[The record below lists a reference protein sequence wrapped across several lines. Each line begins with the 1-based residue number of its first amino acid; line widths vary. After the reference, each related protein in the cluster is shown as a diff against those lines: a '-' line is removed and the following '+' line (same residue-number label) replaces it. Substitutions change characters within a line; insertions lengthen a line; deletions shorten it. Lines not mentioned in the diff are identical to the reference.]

1 MDKMKNSGMSETMQT
16 LTRKSACVMLS
27 LLLLLS
33 AVLPVKAAAE
43 TASAKVV
50 RVGSF
55 EDTFNYVNEKGARKG
70 YGYELLETLS
80 GYTGWQFEYVTC
92 DWSDCFEKLK
102 NGEVDI
108 IGGISYTED
117 RTQEMLFSDES
128 MGVEKYY
135 LYADLSRADISASDF
150 KTLNGKKIGVL
161 MGTEPEVMLAEW
173 EEKYGLKTEHVNIS
187 NNEDVKQ
194 KLANH
199 EIDCFVSLEE
209 SFWAERGISTITR
222 VGESGI
228 YYAIN
233 KNRPDIKEELD
244 DAMRALDEAVPF
256 YTADLYKRYF
266 SMDYTPILTGEEK
279 AWLRKHGAIRMGFLA
294 SDSGVST
301 YDPATGEFTGVITD
315 YIQFAADCLGNQELE
330 FQLVGYDSKEA
341 ELDAL
346 KSGEIDMIFHCD
358 QNPNLAEEYHF
369 ACTNTT
375 WTSNLMAVTN
385 KQHFNENNVNRIV
398 VPQNK
403 LSLKKYL
410 AFYYPQW
417 EIVDCDTQE
426 DAARLV
432 KDGQADCFVTG
443 ISSEN
448 KYSKKYSFYSVPLVN
463 PVRSCFA
470 VNSGNRSL
478 LSILNKTIKAMPVNM
493 LAGALA
499 MYKSS
504 ARKVTLSDFIR
515 DNFFK
520 VMLISSIAVAV
531 VLLTILMLLQK
542 ARKAEAAARKAA
554 SDTQELN
561 AKLQVAVEK
570 AESANRAKSTFLSN
584 MSHDIRTPMNAIIGF
599 TTLAL
604 SNIDDTDRVK
614 DYLGKTL
621 ASSNHLLSLI
631 NDVLDMSRIESG
643 KIHLEEVEVNLSD
656 VLHDLKTIVSGQI
669 YAKQL
674 ELYMDAMD
682 VTDEDVY
689 CDKTRLNQILLNLLS
704 NAIKFTPAGGTVSV
718 RVRQLA
724 GKVRGCGQYEFR
736 IKDNGIGM
744 SQEFAQK
751 IFEPFERE
759 RTSTVSRIQGTGLG
773 MAITK
778 NIVDMMGGTIEVQT
792 AQGKGTEFTVCVPMR
807 AQTEQ
812 RPVEKI
818 TELEGLKAL
827 VVDDDFNTC
836 DSVTKMLVKVGMRAE
851 WTLSGKEAVLRARQS
866 IEMSDVYHAYIIDW
880 RLPDMNGIEVTRQI
894 RSLHDDTPIIILTAY
909 DWSDIEVEA
918 KAAGVTAFCAKPMF
932 MSDLRETL
940 MSALGQKPADAVQR
954 LLPEKNADFKGKHIL
969 LVEDNELNREIAQE
983 ILREY
988 GFLVDSAE
996 NGAVAV
1002 EKVSTTAPGS
1012 YDLVLMDVQMPI
1024 MDGYTA
1030 TRKIRARRPKPLKS
1044 LRRHHG
1050 AGGRLGT
1057 QRRRVGHHPPLQT
1070 LRKAQLQP
1078 CGGRRQPHEAH
1089 EHCHEAAVLSAV
1101 PAGLY

>member
-102 NGEVDI
+102 NGEIDI

-117 RTQEMLFSDES
+117 RTQEMLFSDEP

-233 KNRPDIKEELD
+233 KNRPDLKEELD

-266 SMDYTPILTGEEK
+266 SIDYTPILTGEEK
-279 AWLRKHGAIRMGFLA
+279 AWLKEHGAIKMGFLT

-301 YDPATGEFTGVITD
+301 FDPATGEFTGVITD

-385 KQHFNENNVNRIV
+385 KQHFNENNVNRIA

-426 DAARLV
+426 DAAKLV

-504 ARKVTLSDFIR
+504 ARKVTLSDFIK

-584 MSHDIRTPMNAIIGF
+584 MSHDVRTPMNAIIGF

-604 SNIDDTDRVK
+604 SNINDTERVK

-674 ELYMDAMD
+674 ELYMDVMD

-751 IFEPFERE
+751 IFEPFEQE

-773 MAITK
+773 MVITK

-851 WTLSGKEAVLRARQS
+851 WTLSGKEAVLRARQAL
-866 IEMSDVYHAYIIDW
+866 EMSDVYHAYIIDW

-918 KAAGVTAFCAKPMF
+918 KAAGVTAFCSKPMF
-932 MSDLRETL
+932 MFDLRETL
-940 MSALGQKPADAVQR
+940 MSALGQKQTDAVQG
-954 LLPEKNADFKGKHIL
+954 LLPDKNADFKGKHIL

-1002 EKVSTTAPGS
+1002 EKVSTAAPGS

-1030 TRKIRARRPKPLKS
+1030 TRKIRALDDPARAKLPILAMTANAFDEDRRNALESGMNGFLSKPIVIDDLV
-1044 LRRHHG
+1044 
-1050 AGGRLGT
+1050 
-1057 QRRRVGHHPPLQT
+1057 QE
-1070 LRKAQLQP
+1070 LRKIL
-1078 CGGRRQPHEAH
+1078 
-1089 EHCHEAAVLSAV
+1089 
-1101 PAGLY
+1101 

>member
-43 TASAKVV
+43 TAPVKVV

-92 DWSDCFEKLK
+92 DWSDCFEKLE
-102 NGEVDI
+102 NGEIDI
-108 IGGISYTED
+108 MGAISYTED
-117 RTQEMLFSDES
+117 RAEEMLFSDEP
-128 MGVEKYY
+128 MGEEKYY

-161 MGTEPEVMLAEW
+161 MGTEPEVMLTEW

-187 NNEDVKQ
+187 NNDDVKQ

-266 SMDYTPILTGEEK
+266 SLDYIPILTGEEK
-279 AWLRKHGAIRMGFLA
+279 AWLKEHGAIRMGFLT
-294 SDSGVST
+294 SDRGVST
-301 YDPATGEFTGVITD
+301 FDPATGEFTGVITD

-346 KSGEIDMIFHCD
+346 KSGEIDMIFHFD
-358 QNPNLAEEYHF
+358 QSPNLAEEYHF

-385 KQHFNENNVNRIV
+385 KQHFNENNVNRIA

-426 DAARLV
+426 DAAKLV

-448 KYSKKYSFYSVPLVN
+448 KYSKKYSFYSVPLLN
-463 PVRSCFA
+463 PVKSCFA

-504 ARKVTLSDFIR
+504 ARKVTLSDFIK
-515 DNFFK
+515 DNFFMALL
-520 VMLISSIAVAV
+520 VSSIAVAAI
-531 VLLTILMLLQK
+531 LLTILKLLRK

-554 SDTQELN
+554 NDTQKLN
-561 AKLQVAVEK
+561 AKLQVAVEN
-570 AESANRAKSTFLSN
+570 AESANHAKSTFLFN
-584 MSHDIRTPMNAIIGF
+584 MSHDIRTPMNAIIGY
-599 TTLAL
+599 A
-604 SNIDDTDRVK
+604 D
-614 DYLGKTL
+614 L
-621 ASSNHLLSLI
+621 ASRHLDDPAKLKNYMENIQVCGQNLLMLL
-631 NDVLDMSRIESG
+631 NNVLDLARIENDKTEMEYS
-643 KIHLEEVEVNLSD
+643 VSD
-656 VLHDLKTIVSGQI
+656 IEKDFRNCVAMFRNQADSKGQTLMVTTQLQYPYI
-669 YAKQL
+669 YADIPHL
-674 ELYMDAMD
+674 TEIC
-682 VTDEDVY
+682 T
-689 CDKTRLNQILLNLLS
+689 NLVS
-704 NAIKFTPAGGTVSV
+704 NAVKYTGAGGTIRCNVTQKSGEKEGWCDTV
-718 RVRQLA
+718 ITVA
-724 GKVRGCGQYEFR
+724 
-736 IKDNGIGM
+736 DNGIGM
-744 SQEFAQK
+744 SQEFQK
-751 IFEPFERE
+751 HIFEPFERE
-759 RTSTVSRIQGTGLG
+759 RTSTVSKVEGSGIGMGIVKKLVGL
-773 MAITK
+773 
-778 NIVDMMGGTIEVQT
+778 MGGTVEVESRIGVGST
-792 AQGKGTEFTVCVPMR
+792 FTVTIPCRIASEDETQAKRETNPSDQKCLCGTRILLTEDNDLNAEIAVELLQEEGCTVDRAKDGVECVDMLEK
-807 AQTEQ
+807 AANGTYQLILMDIQ
-812 RPVEKI
+812 MPV
-818 TELEGLKAL
+818 
-827 VVDDDFNTC
+827 
-836 DSVTKMLVKVGMRAE
+836 
-851 WTLSGKEAVLRARQS
+851 
-866 IEMSDVYHAYIIDW
+866 
-880 RLPDMNGIEVTRQI
+880 MNG
-894 RSLHDDTPIIILTAY
+894 Y
-909 DWSDIEVEA
+909 D
-918 KAAGVTAFCAKPMF
+918 AA
-932 MSDLRETL
+932 
-940 MSALGQKPADAVQR
+940 
-954 LLPEKNADFKGKHIL
+954 
-969 LVEDNELNREIAQE
+969 
-983 ILREY
+983 
-988 GFLVDSAE
+988 
-996 NGAVAV
+996 
-1002 EKVSTTAPGS
+1002 
-1012 YDLVLMDVQMPI
+1012 
-1024 MDGYTA
+1024 
-1030 TRKIRARRPKPLKS
+1030 RKIRGLDDPQKANIPIIAMTANAFTEDRQVALDAGMNDHIAKPINMNVL
-1044 LRRHHG
+1044 
-1050 AGGRLGT
+1050 
-1057 QRRRVGHHPPLQT
+1057 VPT
-1070 LRKAQLQP
+1070 LRKYL
-1078 CGGRRQPHEAH
+1078 
-1089 EHCHEAAVLSAV
+1089 
-1101 PAGLY
+1101 

>member
-102 NGEVDI
+102 NGEIDI

-117 RTQEMLFSDES
+117 RTQEMLFSDEP
-128 MGVEKYY
+128 MGGEKYY

-279 AWLRKHGAIRMGFLA
+279 AWLKEHGAIKMGFLT

-301 YDPATGEFTGVITD
+301 FDPATGEFTGVITD

-369 ACTNTT
+369 ARTNTT

-385 KQHFNENNVNRIV
+385 KQHFNENNVNRIA

-504 ARKVTLSDFIR
+504 ARKVTLSDFIK

-724 GKVRGCGQYEFR
+724 GKVHGCGQYEFR

-744 SQEFAQK
+744 SPEFAQK

-759 RTSTVSRIQGTGLG
+759 RTSTVSGIQGTGLG

-940 MSALGQKPADAVQR
+940 MSALGQKPADAVQG

-1002 EKVSTTAPGS
+1002 EKVSTAAPGS

-1030 TRKIRARRPKPLKS
+1030 TRKIRALDDPARAKLPILAMTANAFDEDRRNALESGMNGFLSKPIVIDDLVQELHKI
-1044 LRRHHG
+1044 L
-1050 AGGRLGT
+1050 
-1057 QRRRVGHHPPLQT
+1057 
-1070 LRKAQLQP
+1070 
-1078 CGGRRQPHEAH
+1078 
-1089 EHCHEAAVLSAV
+1089 
-1101 PAGLY
+1101 

>member
-80 GYTGWQFEYVTC
+80 GYAGWQFEYVTC

-102 NGEVDI
+102 NGEIDI

-117 RTQEMLFSDES
+117 RTQEMLFSDEP

-301 YDPATGEFTGVITD
+301 FDPATGEFTGVITD

-385 KQHFNENNVNRIV
+385 KQHFNENNVNRIA

-504 ARKVTLSDFIR
+504 ARKVTLSDFIK

-759 RTSTVSRIQGTGLG
+759 RTSTVSGIQGTGLG

-866 IEMSDVYHAYIIDW
+866 IEMSYVYHAYIIDW

-1002 EKVSTTAPGS
+1002 EKVSTAAPGS

-1030 TRKIRARRPKPLKS
+1030 TRKIRALDDPARAKLPILAMTANAFDEDRRNALESGMNGFLSKPIVIDDLV
-1044 LRRHHG
+1044 
-1050 AGGRLGT
+1050 
-1057 QRRRVGHHPPLQT
+1057 QE
-1070 LRKAQLQP
+1070 LRKIL
-1078 CGGRRQPHEAH
+1078 
-1089 EHCHEAAVLSAV
+1089 
-1101 PAGLY
+1101 

>member
-80 GYTGWQFEYVTC
+80 GYAGWQFEYVTC

-102 NGEVDI
+102 NGEIDI

-117 RTQEMLFSDES
+117 RTQEMLFSDEP

-301 YDPATGEFTGVITD
+301 FDPATGEFTGVITD

-385 KQHFNENNVNRIV
+385 KQHFNENNVNRIA

-504 ARKVTLSDFIR
+504 ARKVTLSDFIK

-674 ELYMDAMD
+674 EHYMDAMD

-759 RTSTVSRIQGTGLG
+759 RTSTVSGIQGTGLG

-1002 EKVSTTAPGS
+1002 EKVSTAAPGS

-1030 TRKIRARRPKPLKS
+1030 TRKIRALDDPARAKLPILAMTANAFDEDRRNALESGMNGFLSKPIVIDDLV
-1044 LRRHHG
+1044 
-1050 AGGRLGT
+1050 
-1057 QRRRVGHHPPLQT
+1057 QE
-1070 LRKAQLQP
+1070 LRKIL
-1078 CGGRRQPHEAH
+1078 
-1089 EHCHEAAVLSAV
+1089 
-1101 PAGLY
+1101 

>member
-70 YGYELLETLS
+70 YGYELLQTLS

-92 DWSDCFEKLK
+92 DWSNCFEKLK
-102 NGEVDI
+102 NGEIDI
-108 IGGISYTED
+108 MGAISYTED
-117 RTQEMLFSDES
+117 RAEEMLFSDEP
-128 MGVEKYY
+128 MGEEKYY
-135 LYADLSRADISASDF
+135 LYADLSRADISASDY

-161 MGTEPEVMLAEW
+161 MGTEPEVMLTEW
-173 EEKYGLKTEHVNIS
+173 EEKYGLETEHVNIS

-233 KNRPDIKEELD
+233 KNRPDLKEELD

-266 SMDYTPILTGEEK
+266 SLDYIPILTGEEK
-279 AWLRKHGAIRMGFLA
+279 AWLKEHGAIKMGFLT

-301 YDPATGEFTGVITD
+301 FDSATGEFTGVITD

-346 KSGEIDMIFHCD
+346 KSGEIDMIFHFD
-358 QNPNLAEEYHF
+358 QSPNLAEEYHF

-385 KQHFNENNVNRIV
+385 KQHFNENNVNRIA

-426 DAARLV
+426 DAAKLV

-448 KYSKKYSFYSVPLVN
+448 KYSKKYSFYSVPLLN
-463 PVRSCFA
+463 PVKSCFA

-504 ARKVTLSDFIR
+504 ARKVTLSDFIK
-515 DNFFK
+515 DNFFMALL
-520 VMLISSIAVAV
+520 VSSIAVAAI
-531 VLLTILMLLQK
+531 LLTILKLLRK

-604 SNIDDTDRVK
+604 SNIDDKDRVK
-614 DYLGKTL
+614 DYLTKTL

-643 KIHLEEVEVNLSD
+643 KLHLEEVEVNLSD

-759 RTSTVSRIQGTGLG
+759 RTSTVSGIQGTGLG

-1002 EKVSTTAPGS
+1002 EKVSTAAPGS

-1030 TRKIRARRPKPLKS
+1030 TRKIRALDDPARAKLPILAMTANAFDEDRRNALESGMNGFLSKPIVIDDLV
-1044 LRRHHG
+1044 
-1050 AGGRLGT
+1050 
-1057 QRRRVGHHPPLQT
+1057 QE
-1070 LRKAQLQP
+1070 LRKIL
-1078 CGGRRQPHEAH
+1078 
-1089 EHCHEAAVLSAV
+1089 
-1101 PAGLY
+1101 

>member
-1 MDKMKNSGMSETMQT
+1 MQT

-102 NGEVDI
+102 NGEIDI

-117 RTQEMLFSDES
+117 RTQEMLFSDEP

-135 LYADLSRADISASDF
+135 LYADLARADISASDF
-150 KTLNGKKIGVL
+150 KTLNGQKIGVL

-301 YDPATGEFTGVITD
+301 FDPATGEFTGVITD

-385 KQHFNENNVNRIV
+385 KQHFNENNVNRIA

-504 ARKVTLSDFIR
+504 ARKVTLSDFIK

-570 AESANRAKSTFLSN
+570 AETANRAKSTFLSN

-724 GKVRGCGQYEFR
+724 GKVHGCGQYEFR

-744 SQEFAQK
+744 SQEFAKK

-812 RPVEKI
+812 RLVEKI

-918 KAAGVTAFCAKPMF
+918 KAAGVTAFCSKPMF

-983 ILREY
+983 ILQEY

-1002 EKVSTTAPGS
+1002 EKVSTAAPGS

-1030 TRKIRARRPKPLKS
+1030 TRKIRALDDPARAKLPILAMTANAFDEDRRNALESGMNGFLSKPIVIGDLVQELHKI
-1044 LRRHHG
+1044 L
-1050 AGGRLGT
+1050 
-1057 QRRRVGHHPPLQT
+1057 
-1070 LRKAQLQP
+1070 
-1078 CGGRRQPHEAH
+1078 
-1089 EHCHEAAVLSAV
+1089 
-1101 PAGLY
+1101 

>member
-1 MDKMKNSGMSETMQT
+1 MGKMKNFGTSEAMQT
-16 LTRKSACVMLS
+16 LTRKSVCALLS

-33 AVLPVKAAAE
+33 AVLPVKAAEE
-43 TASAKVV
+43 TAPAKVV

-70 YGYELLETLS
+70 YGYELLQTLS

-102 NGEVDI
+102 NGEIDI

-117 RTQEMLFSDES
+117 RTQEMLFSDEP

-266 SMDYTPILTGEEK
+266 SMDYTPILIGEEK
-279 AWLRKHGAIRMGFLA
+279 AWLKEHGAIKMGFLT
-294 SDSGVST
+294 SDRGVST
-301 YDPATGEFTGVITD
+301 FDPATGEFTGVITD

-346 KSGEIDMIFHCD
+346 KSGEIDMIFHFD
-358 QNPNLAEEYHF
+358 QSPNLAEEYHF

-385 KQHFNENNVNRIV
+385 KQHFNENNVNRIA

-426 DAARLV
+426 DAVKLV

-448 KYSKKYSFYSVPLVN
+448 KYSKKYSFYSVPLLN
-463 PVRSCFA
+463 PVKSCFA

-504 ARKVTLSDFIR
+504 ARKVTLSDFIK
-515 DNFFK
+515 DNFFMALL
-520 VMLISSIAVAV
+520 VSSIAVAAI
-531 VLLTILMLLQK
+531 LLTILKLLRK

-570 AESANRAKSTFLSN
+570 AESANHAKSTFLFN
-584 MSHDIRTPMNAIIGF
+584 MSHDIRTPMNAIIGY
-599 TTLAL
+599 A
-604 SNIDDTDRVK
+604 D
-614 DYLGKTL
+614 L
-621 ASSNHLLSLI
+621 ASRHLDDPAKLKNYMENIQVCGQNLLMLL
-631 NDVLDMSRIESG
+631 NNVLDLARIENDKTEMEYS
-643 KIHLEEVEVNLSD
+643 VSD
-656 VLHDLKTIVSGQI
+656 IEKDFRNCVAMFRNQADSKGQTLTVTTQLQYPYI
-669 YAKQL
+669 YADIPHL
-674 ELYMDAMD
+674 TEIC
-682 VTDEDVY
+682 T
-689 CDKTRLNQILLNLLS
+689 NLVS
-704 NAIKFTPAGGTVSV
+704 NAVKYTGAGGTIRCDVTQKPSKKEGWCDTV
-718 RVRQLA
+718 VTVA
-724 GKVRGCGQYEFR
+724 
-736 IKDNGIGM
+736 DNGIGM
-744 SQEFAQK
+744 SQEFQK
-751 IFEPFERE
+751 HIFEPFERE
-759 RTSTVSRIQGTGLG
+759 RTSTVSKVEGSGIGMGIVKKLVGL
-773 MAITK
+773 
-778 NIVDMMGGTIEVQT
+778 MGGTVEVESRIGVGST
-792 AQGKGTEFTVCVPMR
+792 FTVTIPCRIASEDETQAKRETNPSDQKCLCGTRILLTEDNDLNAEIAVELLQEEGCTVDRAKDGVECVDMLEK
-807 AQTEQ
+807 AANGTYQLILMDIQ
-812 RPVEKI
+812 MPV
-818 TELEGLKAL
+818 
-827 VVDDDFNTC
+827 
-836 DSVTKMLVKVGMRAE
+836 
-851 WTLSGKEAVLRARQS
+851 
-866 IEMSDVYHAYIIDW
+866 
-880 RLPDMNGIEVTRQI
+880 MNG
-894 RSLHDDTPIIILTAY
+894 Y
-909 DWSDIEVEA
+909 D
-918 KAAGVTAFCAKPMF
+918 AA
-932 MSDLRETL
+932 
-940 MSALGQKPADAVQR
+940 
-954 LLPEKNADFKGKHIL
+954 
-969 LVEDNELNREIAQE
+969 
-983 ILREY
+983 
-988 GFLVDSAE
+988 
-996 NGAVAV
+996 
-1002 EKVSTTAPGS
+1002 
-1012 YDLVLMDVQMPI
+1012 
-1024 MDGYTA
+1024 
-1030 TRKIRARRPKPLKS
+1030 RKIRGLDDPQKANIPIIAMTANAFTEDRQVALDAGMNDHIAKPINMNVL
-1044 LRRHHG
+1044 
-1050 AGGRLGT
+1050 
-1057 QRRRVGHHPPLQT
+1057 VPT
-1070 LRKAQLQP
+1070 LRKYL
-1078 CGGRRQPHEAH
+1078 
-1089 EHCHEAAVLSAV
+1089 
-1101 PAGLY
+1101 

>member
-1 MDKMKNSGMSETMQT
+1 MQT

-102 NGEVDI
+102 NGEIDI

-117 RTQEMLFSDES
+117 RTQEMLFSDEP

-301 YDPATGEFTGVITD
+301 FDPATGEFTGVITD

-385 KQHFNENNVNRIV
+385 KQHFNENNVNRIA

-504 ARKVTLSDFIR
+504 ARKVTLSDFIK

-969 LVEDNELNREIAQE
+969 LVEDNALNREIAQE

-1002 EKVSTTAPGS
+1002 EKVSTAAPGS

-1030 TRKIRARRPKPLKS
+1030 TRKIRALDDPARAKLPILAMTANAFDEDRRNALESGMNGFLSKPIVIGDLVQELHKI
-1044 LRRHHG
+1044 L
-1050 AGGRLGT
+1050 
-1057 QRRRVGHHPPLQT
+1057 
-1070 LRKAQLQP
+1070 
-1078 CGGRRQPHEAH
+1078 
-1089 EHCHEAAVLSAV
+1089 
-1101 PAGLY
+1101 

>member
-80 GYTGWQFEYVTC
+80 GYAGWQFEYVTC

-102 NGEVDI
+102 NGEIDI

-117 RTQEMLFSDES
+117 RTQEMLFSDEP

-301 YDPATGEFTGVITD
+301 FDPATGEFTGVITD

-385 KQHFNENNVNRIV
+385 KQHFNENNVNRIA

-504 ARKVTLSDFIR
+504 ARKVTLSDFIK
-515 DNFFK
+515 DNFFMALL
-520 VMLISSIAVAV
+520 VSSIAVAV

-604 SNIDDTDRVK
+604 SNIDDKNRVK
-614 DYLGKTL
+614 DYLSKTL

-674 ELYMDAMD
+674 ELYMDVMD

-759 RTSTVSRIQGTGLG
+759 RTSTVSGIQGTGLG

-1002 EKVSTTAPGS
+1002 EKVSTAAPGS

-1030 TRKIRARRPKPLKS
+1030 TRKIRALDDPARAKLPILAMTANAFDEDRRNALESGMNGFLSKPIVIDDLV
-1044 LRRHHG
+1044 
-1050 AGGRLGT
+1050 
-1057 QRRRVGHHPPLQT
+1057 QE
-1070 LRKAQLQP
+1070 LRKIL
-1078 CGGRRQPHEAH
+1078 
-1089 EHCHEAAVLSAV
+1089 
-1101 PAGLY
+1101 

>member
-80 GYTGWQFEYVTC
+80 GYAGWQFEYVTC

-102 NGEVDI
+102 NGEIDI

-117 RTQEMLFSDES
+117 RTQEMLFSDEP

-301 YDPATGEFTGVITD
+301 FDPATGEFTGVITD

-385 KQHFNENNVNRIV
+385 KQHFNENNVNRIA

-504 ARKVTLSDFIR
+504 ARKVTLSDFIK

-674 ELYMDAMD
+674 EFYMDAMD

-724 GKVRGCGQYEFR
+724 GKVHGCGQYEFR

-918 KAAGVTAFCAKPMF
+918 KAAGVTAFCSKPMF

-983 ILREY
+983 ILQEY

-1002 EKVSTTAPGS
+1002 EKVSTAAPGS

-1030 TRKIRARRPKPLKS
+1030 TRKIRALDDPARAKLPILAMTANAFDEDRRNALESGMNGFLSKPIVIGDLVQELHKI
-1044 LRRHHG
+1044 L
-1050 AGGRLGT
+1050 
-1057 QRRRVGHHPPLQT
+1057 
-1070 LRKAQLQP
+1070 
-1078 CGGRRQPHEAH
+1078 
-1089 EHCHEAAVLSAV
+1089 
-1101 PAGLY
+1101 

>member
-1 MDKMKNSGMSETMQT
+1 MQT

-80 GYTGWQFEYVTC
+80 GYAGWQFEYVTC

-102 NGEVDI
+102 NGEIDI

-117 RTQEMLFSDES
+117 RTQEMLFSDEP

-301 YDPATGEFTGVITD
+301 FDPATGEFTGVITD

-385 KQHFNENNVNRIV
+385 KQHFNENNVNRIA

-504 ARKVTLSDFIR
+504 ARKVTLSDFIK

-851 WTLSGKEAVLRARQS
+851 WTLSGKEAVLRARQAL
-866 IEMSDVYHAYIIDW
+866 EMSDVYHAYIIDW

-940 MSALGQKPADAVQR
+940 MSALGQKSADAVQG

-1002 EKVSTTAPGS
+1002 EKVSTAAPGS

-1030 TRKIRARRPKPLKS
+1030 TRKIRALDDPARAKLPILAMTANAFDEDRRNALESGMNGFLSKPIVIDDLMQELHKI
-1044 LRRHHG
+1044 L
-1050 AGGRLGT
+1050 
-1057 QRRRVGHHPPLQT
+1057 
-1070 LRKAQLQP
+1070 
-1078 CGGRRQPHEAH
+1078 
-1089 EHCHEAAVLSAV
+1089 
-1101 PAGLY
+1101 

>member
-1 MDKMKNSGMSETMQT
+1 MQT

-102 NGEVDI
+102 NGEIDI

-117 RTQEMLFSDES
+117 RTQEMLFSDEP

-135 LYADLSRADISASDF
+135 LYADLARADISASDF

-301 YDPATGEFTGVITD
+301 FDPATGEFTGVITD

-385 KQHFNENNVNRIV
+385 KQHFNENNVNRIA

-504 ARKVTLSDFIR
+504 ARKVTLSDFIK

-570 AESANRAKSTFLSN
+570 AETANRAKSTFLSN

-674 ELYMDAMD
+674 ELYMDVMD

-724 GKVRGCGQYEFR
+724 GKVHGCGQYEFR

-918 KAAGVTAFCAKPMF
+918 KAAGVTAFCSKPMF

-983 ILREY
+983 ILQEY

-1002 EKVSTTAPGS
+1002 EKVSTAAPGS

-1030 TRKIRARRPKPLKS
+1030 TRKIRALDDPARAKLPILAMTANAFDEDRRNALESGMNGFLSKPIVIDDLV
-1044 LRRHHG
+1044 
-1050 AGGRLGT
+1050 
-1057 QRRRVGHHPPLQT
+1057 QE
-1070 LRKAQLQP
+1070 LRKIL
-1078 CGGRRQPHEAH
+1078 
-1089 EHCHEAAVLSAV
+1089 
-1101 PAGLY
+1101 

>member
-102 NGEVDI
+102 NGEIDI

-117 RTQEMLFSDES
+117 RTQEMLFSDEP

-135 LYADLSRADISASDF
+135 LYADLLRADISASDF

-301 YDPATGEFTGVITD
+301 FDPATGEFTGVITD

-385 KQHFNENNVNRIV
+385 KQHFNENNVNRIA

-504 ARKVTLSDFIR
+504 ARKVTLSDFIK

-674 ELYMDAMD
+674 ELYMDVMD

-724 GKVRGCGQYEFR
+724 GKVHGCGQYEFR

-918 KAAGVTAFCAKPMF
+918 KAAGVTAFCSKPMF

-940 MSALGQKPADAVQR
+940 MSALGQKSADAVQG

-1002 EKVSTTAPGS
+1002 EKVSTAAPGS

-1030 TRKIRARRPKPLKS
+1030 TRKIRALDDPARAKLPILAMTANAFDEDRRNALESGMNGFLSKPIVIDDLVQELHKI
-1044 LRRHHG
+1044 L
-1050 AGGRLGT
+1050 
-1057 QRRRVGHHPPLQT
+1057 
-1070 LRKAQLQP
+1070 
-1078 CGGRRQPHEAH
+1078 
-1089 EHCHEAAVLSAV
+1089 
-1101 PAGLY
+1101 

>member
-1 MDKMKNSGMSETMQT
+1 MQT

-102 NGEVDI
+102 NGEIDI

-117 RTQEMLFSDES
+117 RTQEMLFSDEP

-301 YDPATGEFTGVITD
+301 FDPATGEFTGVITD

-385 KQHFNENNVNRIV
+385 KQHFNENNVNRIA

-426 DAARLV
+426 DAAKLV

-504 ARKVTLSDFIR
+504 ARKVTLSDFIK

-570 AESANRAKSTFLSN
+570 AETANRAKSTFLSN

-674 ELYMDAMD
+674 ELYMDVMD

-724 GKVRGCGQYEFR
+724 GKVHGCGQYEFR

-812 RPVEKI
+812 RLVEKI

-918 KAAGVTAFCAKPMF
+918 KAAGVTAFCSKPMF

-983 ILREY
+983 ILQEY

-1002 EKVSTTAPGS
+1002 EKVSTAAPGS

-1030 TRKIRARRPKPLKS
+1030 TRKIRALDDPARAKLPILAMTANAFDEDRRNALESGMNGFLSKPIVIGDLVQELHKI
-1044 LRRHHG
+1044 L
-1050 AGGRLGT
+1050 
-1057 QRRRVGHHPPLQT
+1057 
-1070 LRKAQLQP
+1070 
-1078 CGGRRQPHEAH
+1078 
-1089 EHCHEAAVLSAV
+1089 
-1101 PAGLY
+1101 